1 MLTLFV
7 VVVVA
12 APFGSTKMGG
22 REDGSKGSLNAACAD
37 FESGD
42 VTMVVWNGR
51 DAFEI
56 FGPDDSVVLVM

>member
-7 VVVVA
+7 VVA
-12 APFGSTKMGG
+12 NAPFGSTKMDG
-22 REDGSKGSLNAACAD
+22 RENGSKGPLNAACAD

-42 VTMVVWNGR
+42 VTTVVWNGR
-51 DAFEI
+51 DALEI